1 MKIKDSIIL
10 IVVFVVAIFL
20 GVFIGVKV
28 TDGKSDNNKQPN
40 QTENND
46 SKTTE
51 LSTAEAEEIMSK
63 YKLSGEYAG
72 FHRRGNYYI
81 SSLNNE
87 NEMNLLAIQSTD
99 KTLVTNC
106 DDVKENEFA
115 YFICTDKEH
124 KREVYLYKYDDVLT
138 KKMELFGS
146 SSTLSKEQIYNVGDS
161 YNYISKLN
169 GYVNAPCMCG
179 ADPTTYNSTI
189 VKAVR
194 DDLELIVELNVDIDD
209 YDEGTSNHRYKY
221 VFKKTNNN
229 YYLAE
234 ITEVK

>member
-28 TDGKSDNNKQPN
+28 TDNKSDTNKHN
-40 QTENND
+40 QTENNGN
-46 SKTTE
+46 KTTE
-51 LSTAEAEEIMSK
+51 LSTSEAEEIMSK

-221 VFKKTNNN
+221 VFKKSNNN